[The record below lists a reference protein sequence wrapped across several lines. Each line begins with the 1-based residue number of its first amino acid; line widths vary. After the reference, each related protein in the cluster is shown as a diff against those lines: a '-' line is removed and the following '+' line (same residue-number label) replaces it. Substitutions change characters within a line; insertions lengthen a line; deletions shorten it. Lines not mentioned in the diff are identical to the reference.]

1 LEKKEF
7 RRINME
13 NNNGIEYDGY
23 YKYDAHVASNYN
35 LDRQNEE
42 HWIKENNFVLQYFKK
57 NRVEHLL
64 DLPVGT
70 GRFFEFYENINK
82 ITGIDISDAM
92 LTEAEK
98 KLQSLAYAE
107 KIRLE
112 KGDVFNLKYR
122 DASFDTIIV
131 FRLFHLIPEDKL
143 DDAIKELC
151 RVGKRDVIVQSYE
164 LLKLSFLER
173 VKNKLKRAFK
183 KILNLKTS
191 KGTKNETKEKPW
203 SHISAYFYKEG
214 LISSYFFKNGYS
226 ISQREILCSYET
238 AKVIVTIFTKN

>member
-1 LEKKEF
+1 MNLKESF
-7 RRINME
+7 N
-13 NNNGIEYDGY
+13 YDGY
-23 YKYDAHVASNYN
+23 HKYDIKVSTNYDS
-35 LDRQNEE
+35 DRQNEE
-42 HWIKENNFVLQYFKK
+42 HWLKENNFVFQHFEKH
-57 NRVEHLL
+57 RAEHLL
-64 DLPVGT
+64 DIPVGT

-151 RVGKRDVIVQSYE
+151 RVGKRDIIVQSYE
-164 LLKLSFLER
+164 LLKPSFLER
-173 VKNKLKRAFK
+173 VKNKLNREFK
-183 KILNLKTS
+183 KILNLNTYS
-191 KGTKNETKEKPW
+191 TKNETKETPW

-214 LISSYFFKNGYS
+214 LISSYFVKNGYS
-226 ISQREILCSYET
+226 TSQREILCTYET